1 LAVRVVIGRRRPPR
15 VRLPKAIL
23 LDALGTL
30 IELQPPAPL
39 LCEELAR
46 RFEIY
51 VPVPQAERAIATEV
65 AFYREHFD
73 DGANAEELLELR
85 RRCVV
90 AMCEELPPEAAAV
103 PLDEL
108 TEALLASITFRVF
121 PDVGFA
127 LGSAR
132 TRGVRLVVVSN
143 WDSSLHDVLARAG
156 VSPLLHGVVTSAEY
170 GARKPDPA
178 IFADALKLARVPA
191 AKAVHVGDS
200 LEDDV
205 AGARAAGIEPV
216 LIRRDGSPGPP
227 GTRTVK
233 NLIELVVT

>member
-1 LAVRVVIGRRRPPR
+1 MIGRKRRAASPKLPR
-15 VRLPKAIL
+15 AIL

-39 LCEELAR
+39 LCDELAQ
-46 RFEIY
+46 RFDVH
-51 VPVPQAERAIATEV
+51 VPVAQAEHAITAEIAYYRA
-65 AFYREHFD
+65 HFD
-73 DGANAEELLELR
+73 EGADAEELMELR

-90 AMCEELPPEAAAV
+90 AMRDELPPEATV
-103 PLDEL
+103 IPIEEL

-143 WDSSLHDVLARAG
+143 WDVSLHDVLARLGIA
-156 VSPLLHGVVTSAEY
+156 PLLHGVVTSAEH
-170 GARKPDPA
+170 GSRKPDPS
-178 IFADALKLARVPA
+178 IFASALELAGVAP

-200 LEDDV
+200 LEEDV
-205 AGARAAGIEPV
+205 EGARAAAIEPV
-216 LIRRDGSPGPP
+216 LLRRDGSPGPP
-227 GTRTVK
+227 GTRTIA

>member
-1 LAVRVVIGRRRPPR
+1 VIGRKHRAPSTK
-15 VRLPKAIL
+15 LPKAIL

-39 LCEELAR
+39 LCDELER
-46 RFEIY
+46 RFGMHLRITE
-51 VPVPQAERAIATEV
+51 AERAIATEIGY
-65 AFYREHFD
+65 YREHFD
-73 DGANAEELLELR
+73 DGADAEELAELR

-90 AMCEELPPEAAAV
+90 AMRDELPPDAASVPIEA
-103 PLDEL
+103 L

-132 TRGVRLVVVSN
+132 TRGVKLIVVSN
-143 WDSSLHDVLARAG
+143 WDVSLHDVLARLG

-170 GARKPDPA
+170 GARKPDPS
-178 IFADALKLARVPA
+178 IFGGALELAGVPA

-216 LIRRDGSPGPP
+216 LLRRDGSPGPE
-227 GTRTVK
+227 GTRTIS
-233 NLIELVVT
+233 NLIELFT

>member
-1 LAVRVVIGRRRPPR
+1 VIGRKRGQPPAN
-15 VRLPKAIL
+15 LPKAIL

-30 IELQPPAPL
+30 IELQPPAPA
-39 LCEELAR
+39 LCDELAQ
-46 RFEIY
+46 RFGIHM
-51 VPVPQAERAIATEV
+51 PVAQAEVAIATEI
-65 AFYREHFD
+65 AYYRSHFD
-73 DGANAEELLELR
+73 EGANPDELLELR
-85 RRCVV
+85 RRCVL
-90 AMCEELPPEAAAV
+90 AMRDELPPEAVTV
-103 PLDEL
+103 PVEAL

-143 WDSSLHDVLARAG
+143 WDVSLHDVLARVG
-156 VSPLLHGVVTSAEY
+156 VAPLLNGVVTSAEY
-170 GARKPDPA
+170 GARKPDPS
-178 IFADALKLARVPA
+178 IFADALELAGVPA
-191 AKAVHVGDS
+191 SKAVHVGDS

-227 GTRTVK
+227 DTRTIT
-233 NLIELVVT
+233 NLIELVA

>member
-1 LAVRVVIGRRRPPR
+1 LEVRLVIGRNRPPR
-15 VRLPKAIL
+15 VKLPKAIL

-39 LCEELAR
+39 LCEEFAR
-46 RFEIY
+46 RFNIPM
-51 VPVPQAERAIATEV
+51 PVPQAERAIAIEI
-65 AFYREHFD
+65 AYYREHFD
-73 DGANAEELLELR
+73 DGAGPEELLELR
-85 RRCVV
+85 RRCVL
-90 AMCEELPPEAAAV
+90 AMHEELPPEAEAV
-103 PLDEL
+103 PVEDL
-108 TEALLASITFRVF
+108 TEALLASITFRIF

-143 WDSSLHDVLARAG
+143 WDVSLHDVLAQAG

-178 IFADALKLARVPA
+178 IFAAALELAGVSASR
-191 AKAVHVGDS
+191 AVHVGDS

-205 AGARAAGIEPV
+205 AGARAAGIEAV
-216 LIRRDGSPGPP
+216 LIRRDGSPGPA

-233 NLIELVVT
+233 NLIDLVVG

>member
-1 LAVRVVIGRRRPPR
+1 VIGRGRRR
-15 VRLPKAIL
+15 SSVKLPKAIL

-39 LCEELAR
+39 LCEEMGR
-46 RFEIY
+46 RFGIY
-51 VPVPQAERAIATEV
+51 MPVTQAERAIATEI

-73 DGANAEELLELR
+73 EAANIEELLELR

-90 AMCEELPPEAAAV
+90 AMREELPPEAGNV
-103 PLDEL
+103 PIEEL
-108 TEALLASITFRVF
+108 TEALLASITFRPF
-121 PDVGFA
+121 TDVGFA

-143 WDSSLHDVLARAG
+143 WDVSLHDVLVRTG
-156 VSPLLHGVVTSAEY
+156 VAPLLHGVVTSAEA
-170 GARKPDPA
+170 GSRKPDPG
-178 IFADALKLARVPA
+178 IFREALRLAGVPA
-191 AKAVHVGDS
+191 SKAVHVGDN

-216 LIRRDGSPGPP
+216 LLRRDGTPGPP
-227 GTRTVK
+227 DTRTVA